1 MRKILTSLL
10 LVPTVS
16 YAQPLPLNDA
26 IDVLIGTE
34 ISIFGKIGYSSQ
46 TLLPQNFAFIDKNNS
61 VFGVVMDAG
70 RATREQIQAQ
80 CEEEL
85 DFILGLEDFCT
96 IEATGILMIEGSSI
110 VISIDEVLSLTP

>member
-34 ISIFGKIGYSSQ
+34 ISIFGK
-46 TLLPQNFAFIDKNNS
+46 
-61 VFGVVMDAG
+61 
-70 RATREQIQAQ
+70 
-80 CEEEL
+80 
-85 DFILGLEDFCT
+85 GL
-96 IEATGILMIEGSSI
+96 S
-110 VISIDEVLSLTP
+110 